1 MRSAVDTNVI
11 SALWSGETTA
21 GQMAAVLGQARSE
34 GGLVVCAPVYAELLA
49 HPKAQPG
56 FVDEFL
62 VRTDVLV
69 DFDLDEAI
77 WREAGRSFAAYARR
91 RRETGAGP
99 KRLLV
104 DFIVGAHA
112 ARRAD
117 RLLTLDP
124 ARYARDFPRL
134 SLLP

>member
-1 MRSAVDTNVI
+1 
-11 SALWSGETTA
+11 
-21 GQMAAVLGQARSE
+21 
-34 GGLVVCAPVYAELLA
+34 LVVCAPVYAELLA
-49 HPKAQPG
+49 HPKAKPG

-62 VRTDVLV
+62 ALTDVLV

-91 RRETGAGP
+91 LEAGARP

-112 ARRAD
+112 VRRAD

-124 ARYARDFPRL
+124 GRYARHFPGL
-134 SLLP
+134 PLLP